1 MLLKKGSKA
10 EIEMGLLREISVS
23 TGLYAI
29 LVLGISV
36 IGFELHEHTG
46 SWQQANRIIL
56 PRKLSTLVGLL
67 DDL

>member
-46 SWQQANRIIL
+46 S
-56 PRKLSTLVGLL
+56 
-67 DDL
+67 